1 MTLAAVAFGGALGS
15 VLRYLIASGLQT
27 WSGRHF
33 PIGTLMVNVS
43 GCLAIG
49 LLYVWLVERSPV
61 AAEWRAF
68 WLVGVLGGFTTF
80 SSFTLESWYLFS
92 HGDALRAIG
101 NVALS
106 VVLCLLA
113 TWLGVIA
120 GRSI

>member
-1 MTLAAVAFGGALGS
+1 VTIAAIALGGALGS

-27 WSGRHF
+27 WSGRHV
-33 PIGTLMVNVS
+33 PIGTLVVNVS

-49 LLYVWLVERSPV
+49 VLYVWLVERSPV

-80 SSFTLESWYLFS
+80 SSFTLETWHLFT
-92 HGDALRAIG
+92 HGEAFRAAG

-106 VVLCLLA
+106 VILCLAA
-113 TWLGVIA
+113 TWLGVVA
-120 GRSI
+120 GRSV